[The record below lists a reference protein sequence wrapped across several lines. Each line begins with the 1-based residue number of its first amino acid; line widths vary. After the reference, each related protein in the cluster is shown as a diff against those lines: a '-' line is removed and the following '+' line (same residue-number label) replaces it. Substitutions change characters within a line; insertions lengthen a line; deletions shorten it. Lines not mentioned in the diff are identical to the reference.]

1 MDNHYFYGHVQQHNS
16 YVSLPEGTQPKT
28 QVSTIRKHGEKNDN
42 MCRFQGLYSTIYPK
56 MLAMS

>member
-1 MDNHYFYGHVQQHNS
+1 MAMFNSINS